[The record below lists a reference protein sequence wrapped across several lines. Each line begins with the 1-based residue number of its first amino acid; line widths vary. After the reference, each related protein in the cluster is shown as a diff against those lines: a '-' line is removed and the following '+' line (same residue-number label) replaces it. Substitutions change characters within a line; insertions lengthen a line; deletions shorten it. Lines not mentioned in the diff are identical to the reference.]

1 MLLSQSYPYQ
11 IPGNPHKIH
20 HLFVAKSCEIPI
32 KSLCRGCHSHLGCSG
47 SDSSS
52 FTVSSEAPLPR
63 AEGGSDTLKGRQRGR
78 GKLGCAWWRAGAAG
92 WAEFR
97 CLFATRTW
105 WLERQSGQKWGI
117 LLDLTKK
124 KKHGDCDL
132 YVILKDCL
140 EGTSTTNIV
149 LDPQTHGLSCIFSN
163 QFWDKWICIAG
174 WYGIQ
179 HPSRNTFI
187 CSPFLYIWQS
197 MCLKF
202 QITNRCII

>member
-1 MLLSQSYPYQ
+1 M
-11 IPGNPHKIH
+11 
-20 HLFVAKSCEIPI
+20 AKSP
-32 KSLCRGCHSHLGCSG
+32 SNHHALAATVTLAAVDPTPAASPSALRRFRGPR
-47 SDSSS
+47 
-52 FTVSSEAPLPR
+52 EAPTRWRGASATAGNWAAP
-63 AEGGSDTLKGRQRGR
+63 GGE
-78 GKLGCAWWRAGAAG
+78 LGQLGGLSLDGFCHENMMIGAA
-92 WAEFR
+92 ER
-97 CLFATRTW
+97 TR
-105 WLERQSGQKWGI
+105 LGV
-117 LLDLTKK
+117 LLDLT

-140 EGTSTTNIV
+140 KGTSTTNIV
-149 LDPQTHGLSCIFSN
+149 LDPQTHGLYCIFSS

>member
-1 MLLSQSYPYQ
+1 MPW
-11 IPGNPHKIH
+11 
-20 HLFVAKSCEIPI
+20 
-32 KSLCRGCHSHLGCSG
+32 
-47 SDSSS
+47 
-52 FTVSSEAPLPR
+52 LPR
-63 AEGGSDTLKGRQRGR
+63 SPWLQWIRLQQLHRQLGSAASEGRGRQRH
-78 GKLGCAWWRAGAAG
+78 AEGAPARPG
-92 WAEFR
+92 ETGLRLVESWGNLDGLSLDGFCHENMVIGA
-97 CLFATRTW
+97 
-105 WLERQSGQKWGI
+105 LERTKMGGFTGFNQK
-117 LLDLTKK
+117 T
-124 KKHGDCDL
+124 HGDCDL

-140 EGTSTTNIV
+140 KGTSTTNIIV
-149 LDPQTHGLSCIFSN
+149 LDPQTHGLYCIFSN